1 MKRKHK
7 GVVSLQQKIFPYFL
21 ILPNTLVFFT
31 FVIVPAFS
39 GACYSMTE
47 WKGIGQPEF
56 IGLENYMTAFS
67 DAKFW
72 DSLCRTVVYAAI
84 SLPLIVGV
92 SLLLANL
99 MIQEF
104 RGRGF
109 FRAAIYWPSMISY
122 IVVGVAFKFI
132 FGDTT
137 GIINYLLSVFGAVK
151 IEWLTQSATAM
162 AVVILATIWS
172 CAGYYMVMFMAGLQ
186 NIPLSYYEAATV
198 DGATSVQK
206 FIFITLPLVRPT
218 TFLVM
223 ILGLLNLFKAYG
235 LVISLTGGGPA
246 GATKFVVQF
255 IYEKAFSEFNM
266 GYACALSMLLMVIL
280 GIFTGIQFKI
290 NRGGNVND

>member
-1 MKRKHK
+1 
-7 GVVSLQQKIFPYFL
+7 
-21 ILPNTLVFFT
+21 
-31 FVIVPAFS
+31 
-39 GACYSMTE
+39 
-47 WKGIGQPEF
+47 
-56 IGLENYMTAFS
+56 
-67 DAKFW
+67 
-72 DSLCRTVVYAAI
+72 
-84 SLPLIVGV
+84 
-92 SLLLANL
+92 
-99 MIQEF
+99 
-104 RGRGF
+104 
-109 FRAAIYWPSMISY
+109 
-122 IVVGVAFKFI
+122 
-132 FGDTT
+132 
-137 GIINYLLSVFGAVK
+137 
-151 IEWLTQSATAM
+151 
-162 AVVILATIWS
+162 
-172 CAGYYMVMFMAGLQ
+172 MVMFMAGLQ

>member
-7 GVVSLQQKIFPYFL
+7 GVISLQQKVFPYLL

-31 FVIVPAFS
+31 FVIVPAF
-39 GACYSMTE
+39 GGVYYSMTE

-56 IGLENYMTAFS
+56 VGLDNYITAFS

-72 DSLCRTVVYAAI
+72 ASLGRTVLYTAI
-84 SLPLIVGV
+84 SLPLIVGI

-137 GIINYLLSVFGAVK
+137 GIINYLLSAFGAMK
-151 IEWLTQSATAM
+151 IEWLTQSVTAM
-162 AVVILATIWS
+162 AVVILATLWS

-186 NIPLSYYEAATV
+186 NIPVSYYEAATV

-206 FIFITLPLVRPT
+206 FFFITLPLVRPT
-218 TFLVM
+218 TFLVL

-255 IYEKAFSEFNM
+255 IYEKAFSEFDM

-280 GIFTGIQFKI
+280 AVFTVIQFKV